1 MRAKKKIEPLRKRSI
16 PSLIGKCCPEK
27 GKNNF
32 FFLYW
37 KISTKIVREG
47 LYLNYAQNRGEK
59 K

>member
-1 MRAKKKIEPLRKRSI
+1 MRAKKEIEPLRECSI

-47 LYLNYAQNRGEK
+47 LYLNYVQK
-59 K
+59 